1 MNNIN
6 TLLSG
11 PWQTAINDEIAI
23 LKERISLLQSK
34 KYTLG
39 LLERLDMEELP
50 EEYSNISV
58 DVTYKEQD
66 SQIDEFALTI
76 EGSLT
81 ISYEYKKL
89 AQVSSPVRVSVKF
102 SSYSTYE
109 TRGTKPYKQIDV
121 DISNETK
128 DPILEKIQEK
138 FVEDDDW
145 EDLIVELFSS

>member
-50 EEYSNISV
+50 EEVLIPARGLGL
-58 DVTYKEQD
+58 D
-66 SQIDEFALTI
+66 
-76 EGSLT
+76 
-81 ISYEYKKL
+81 
-89 AQVSSPVRVSVKF
+89 F
-102 SSYSTYE
+102 SD
-109 TRGTKPYKQIDV
+109 Q
-121 DISNETK
+121 
-128 DPILEKIQEK
+128 
-138 FVEDDDW
+138 
-145 EDLIVELFSS
+145 